1 VRALKI
7 VSPEDLPPVDEKRV
21 IDRVLAGEADAY
33 AHFVRAYQR
42 NVYGM
47 ALRMLRDTAEA
58 ECVAQESFV
67 RAYRRLAEFRGD
79 SSFETWVTR
88 IAVNACRDRL
98 KRKRLVLY
106 FHQRPAAPGGDDPI
120 EAVPS
125 PEPSPERVLQ
135 SREIKSILRKA
146 LDDLSPRQRVV
157 FALKHFE
164 ERSIREIADL
174 LGLDEGSVKSHLFR
188 AAQKVRSRLDGFRR
202 SR

>member
-1 VRALKI
+1 MKI
-7 VSPEDLPPVDEKRV
+7 VSPEDLPPVDERRL
-21 IDRVLAGEADAY
+21 IERVLAGDADAY
-33 AHFVRAYQR
+33 GHFVRTYQR

-47 ALRMLRDTAEA
+47 ALRMLRDSAEA
-58 ECVAQESFV
+58 ECVAQDSFV

-98 KRKRLVLY
+98 KRRRLVFY
-106 FHQRPAAPGGDDPI
+106 FHQRPAAPEGGDPI

-125 PEPSPERVLQ
+125 AEPSPERRML
-135 SREIKSILRKA
+135 SREIKAVLRQA
-146 LDDLSPRQRVV
+146 LEALSPRQRIV

-174 LGLDEGSVKSHLFR
+174 LGVDEGSVKSHLFR
-188 AAQKVRSRLDGFRR
+188 AAQKVRSRLDAFRR
-202 SR
+202 SS

>member
-1 VRALKI
+1 LKI

-120 EAVPS
+120 E
-125 PEPSPERVLQ
+125 RVLQ